1 MAEPPLVRTG
11 QAQAYEY
18 ADPVTEFL
26 ECLFVRYDFEGA
38 QHKLAQCEEVLD
50 GDFFL
55 SALRE
60 EFVENARLFI
70 FETYCR
76 IHQARAGSSTQQTMA
91 SVPARLRTEVRH
103 QLQRWSTVLCCLWV
117 NV

>member
-1 MAEPPLVRTG
+1 M
-11 QAQAYEY
+11 
-18 ADPVTEFL
+18 TEFL

-76 IHQARAGSSTQQTMA
+76 IHQARPLATLEESLLQGSRGYMSWVGQTGIK
-91 SVPARLRTEVRH
+91 H
-103 QLQRWSTVLCCLWV
+103 NC
-117 NV
+117 

>member
-1 MAEPPLVRTG
+1 M
-11 QAQAYEY
+11 QAYEY

-26 ECLFVRYDFEGA
+26 ECLFVRYDFQGA
-38 QHKLAQCEEVLD
+38 QHKLAECEAVLD

-76 IHQARAGSSTQQTMA
+76 IHQVRLVRRCVRAGFGVPTMSSQVSQLYRRVNDTCF
-91 SVPARLRTEVRH
+91 PA
-103 QLQRWSTVLCCLWV
+103 CMM
-117 NV
+117 

>member
-1 MAEPPLVRTG
+1 MRTG
-11 QAQAYEY
+11 RAQAYEY

-38 QHKLAQCEEVLD
+38 QHKLAECEDVLD

-76 IHQARAGSSTQQTMA
+76 IHQARAW
-91 SVPARLRTEVRH
+91 
-103 QLQRWSTVLCCLWV
+103 QRRRAPTAALTVGGV
-117 NV
+117 

>member
-1 MAEPPLVRTG
+1 M
-11 QAQAYEY
+11 
-18 ADPVTEFL
+18 TEFL

-38 QHKLAQCEEVLD
+38 QLKLAQCEAVLD

-76 IHQARAGSSTQQTMA
+76 IHQARGAAAG
-91 SVPARLRTEVRH
+91 RR
-103 QLQRWSTVLCCLWV
+103 
-117 NV
+117 